1 MGLGGEDFD
10 HSLGGELAR
19 LEAGEAELGEGLDAE
34 LGLVVL
40 LDDVEEVLDGVLPF
54 GHLAAEA
61 LGDGGNPIEGAKSP
75 DDGGEH

>member
-40 LDDVEEVLDGVLPF
+40 LDDVEEVLDGFLSF
-54 GHLAAEA
+54 GHLAAHAAEVRA
-61 LGDGGNPIEGAKSP
+61 HRARRYTSP
-75 DDGGEH
+75 GRAPG